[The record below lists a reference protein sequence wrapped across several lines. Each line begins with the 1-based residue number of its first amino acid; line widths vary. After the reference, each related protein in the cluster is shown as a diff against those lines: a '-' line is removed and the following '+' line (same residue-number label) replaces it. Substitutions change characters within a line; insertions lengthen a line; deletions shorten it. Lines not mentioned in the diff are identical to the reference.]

1 MKLSSMALSINL
13 KPDVSDVCVIT
24 DGILTLRDGLNF
36 CVYLYLNSLKCYHSL
51 YHNIECH

>member
-36 CVYLYLNSLKCYHSL
+36 CVYLFLNSLKCYHSL